1 MENHAPHTEKESAKK
16 QSRLAEIPG
25 HIKDFIKTKIAYYKL
40 TAIEGSAAAASG
52 AVLGILLFFLGL
64 FFFIFISV
72 AAAIG
77 LGYLVD
83 NMALGFLFV
92 ALIYLI
98 IAVLIFVLR
107 DKIITKPITTGLIN
121 AFANDNTNHHENE

>member
-1 MENHAPHTEKESAKK
+1 MENESPRK

-25 HIKDFIKTKIAYYKL
+25 HVKDFAKTKLAYYKL
-40 TAIEGSAAAASG
+40 SAIEGGAAAASG
-52 AVLGILLFFLGL
+52 AVLGISLFFLGL
-64 FFFIFISV
+64 FFFIFISI

-92 ALIYLI
+92 ALIYLLL
-98 IAVLIFVLR
+98 AVLIFVMR
-107 DKIITKPITTGLIN
+107 DRLITNPITTGLIN
-121 AFANDNTNHHENE
+121 ALANDNNDDSHEQE